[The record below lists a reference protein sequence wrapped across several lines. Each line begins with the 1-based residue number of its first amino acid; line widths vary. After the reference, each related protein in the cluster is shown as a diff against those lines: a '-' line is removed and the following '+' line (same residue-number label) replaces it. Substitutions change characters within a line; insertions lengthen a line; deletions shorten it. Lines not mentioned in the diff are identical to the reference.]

1 MYSAIFHT
9 LVVCVICAACTIHA
23 TAQRLTGNYVV
34 IDSSVVGRVDD
45 ASTVATRIFQYN
57 DTVRAVRRNDDT
69 IIVKYRD
76 LAYRLPISS
85 VVREKEFKRYR
96 RFVAVFA
103 DSAEVRT
110 DHSTIWVR
118 KGAVLLYV
126 GDTDDGR
133 IRVQIYGQSASMRRS
148 DAIVLQSDPYSTSNV
163 DSDVEADQRPFR
175 VRTGIAFGGAIP
187 LSDDEYL
194 DGGFSWGVN
203 LDVRVASNNFY
214 LTAGYTGSNFS
225 FEDWTGIIGTGTIGM
240 LHAGVIVGLTSEPS
254 TVVPYTQLALGLFTD
269 DGDAMLIGGFGT
281 DFYFTPQAVA
291 FAEVMPVFSIDAGE
305 FFWLPIR
312 LGLKYGF

>member
-1 MYSAIFHT
+1 MLPTTTFVIAFCAVVIASA
-9 LVVCVICAACTIHA
+9 VSAS
-23 TAQRLTGNYVV
+23 AQRLTGNYIV

-45 ASTVATRIFQYN
+45 ASGVATRTFRYN
-57 DTVRAVRRNDDT
+57 DTVRAIRRVDDT
-69 IIVKYRD
+69 IIVTYRD
-76 LAYRLPISS
+76 LGYRLPISS
-85 VVREKEFKRYR
+85 VVKEREFKRYR
-96 RFVAVFA
+96 RFMAVAS

-110 DHSTIWVR
+110 DQSTIWVR
-118 KGAVLLYV
+118 KGAVLMYL
-126 GDTDDGR
+126 GDDAEGLA
-133 IRVQIYGQSASMRRS
+133 RVRIYGLPATVRRS
-148 DAIVLQSDPYSTSNV
+148 DVIMLQSDPNAASTI
-163 DSDVEADQRPFR
+163 DDEPQEEQRPFR

-203 LDVRVASNNFY
+203 LDVRVASNNFF
-214 LTAGYTGSNFS
+214 LTAGYTGSTFS

-254 TVVPYTQLALGLFTD
+254 TVVPYTQLALRLFTD